1 MEIFKIFLAIIGLAM
16 SFGYYPQIYKMWKN
30 KSSENIS
37 LPTYAIF
44 SLGTLTYLIYGI
56 LTKDSTLITSFI
68 LGVLGSW
75 TVLILIL
82 VYRKK

>member
-1 MEIFKIFLAIIGLAM
+1 MEIFRIFLAIVGLAM

-56 LTKDSTLITSFI
+56 LTKDITLIISFV
-68 LGVLGSW
+68 LGVFGSW
-75 TVLILIL
+75 AVLILIL

>member
-1 MEIFKIFLAIIGLAM
+1 MAIFKIFLAIIGLAM

-56 LTKDSTLITSFI
+56 LTKDITLIISFV
-68 LGVLGSW
+68 LGVFGSW

-82 VYRKK
+82 VYKKK